1 MPGLSIANIYNEFRK
16 IIRIS
21 GRLKNIC
28 HRLKKHVT
36 LNTITLQGTQT
47 ELTVSVPFLVGN
59 SNIRPPP
66 KIV

>member
-1 MPGLSIANIYNEFRK
+1 MPGLSIADIYNEFRK

-28 HRLKKHVT
+28 HRLKKHV
-36 LNTITLQGTQT
+36 TLQGTQT

>member
-1 MPGLSIANIYNEFRK
+1 MPGLSIADIYNEFRK

-47 ELTVSVPFLVGN
+47 ELTVSVPF
-59 SNIRPPP
+59 
-66 KIV
+66 